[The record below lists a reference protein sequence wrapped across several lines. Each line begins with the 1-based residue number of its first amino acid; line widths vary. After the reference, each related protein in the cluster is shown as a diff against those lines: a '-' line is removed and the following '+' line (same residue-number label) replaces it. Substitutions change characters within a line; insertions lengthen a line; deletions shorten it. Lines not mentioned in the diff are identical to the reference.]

1 MAIEEKQFR
10 LQGTDGASIAAYRW
24 AARGVTPRA
33 VLQVA
38 HGMAEHARR
47 YVEPLTPLMEAG
59 WVVYADDHRGHGLT
73 APGPEALGD
82 FGFDGAE
89 RVIEDLGLL
98 TDLARRENPGLPL
111 VMLAHSL
118 GSFFAQAYVFDRS
131 ADIDAMVY
139 SGTAAFGDK
148 AARGLNSSFRGGDEP
163 RTPYDWLS
171 RDEAVVDAYIA
182 DPLCGFGRKKTAA
195 DSFRRVQDR
204 LPDPSEIGKIRK
216 DLPVYIF
223 VGDQDPIHR
232 DLTLLPPLVDGYRD
246 AGVTDVTL
254 KVYPGGSH
262 EMLNEINRDEVVSD
276 LTAWLERVA
285 GARAA

>member
-1 MAIEEKQFR
+1 
-10 LQGTDGASIAAYRW
+10 
-24 AARGVTPRA
+24 
-33 VLQVA
+33 
-38 HGMAEHARR
+38 
-47 YVEPLTPLMEAG
+47 
-59 WVVYADDHRGHGLT
+59 
-73 APGPEALGD
+73 
-82 FGFDGAE
+82 
-89 RVIEDLGLL
+89 
-98 TDLARRENPGLPL
+98 
-111 VMLAHSL
+111 
-118 GSFFAQAYVFDRS
+118 
-131 ADIDAMVY
+131 
-139 SGTAAFGDK
+139 
-148 AARGLNSSFRGGDEP
+148 LNSSFRGGDEP